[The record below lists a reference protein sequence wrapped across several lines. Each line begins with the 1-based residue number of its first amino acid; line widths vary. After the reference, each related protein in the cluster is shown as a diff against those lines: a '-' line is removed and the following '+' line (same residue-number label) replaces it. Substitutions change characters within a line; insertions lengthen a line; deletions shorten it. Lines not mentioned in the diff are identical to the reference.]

1 MIVSERMT
9 RRVASIARDATLR
22 QAAEEMCR
30 HRVGSLLV
38 FEGHD
43 LRGIVTER
51 DVLKAVGGGDVDAT
65 VRDLMTTDPETI
77 EADASIDRA
86 AFRAIAAGAG
96 LEPVCAFAFHYTAQV
111 FDDDALASWCA
122 EYPVGSD
129 GAHAAFREGSRI
141 VPWTEPFPEQL
152 FSLRKHR
159 KPASEWNQAIG
170 QDEW

>member
-1 MIVSERMT
+1 MT
-9 RRVASIARDATLR
+9 RRVASIAGDATLR

-86 AFRAIAAGAG
+86 AVLMLHGGFRHLPVVEGGEVVGVLSMRDLVTVIAGDQAPRGA
-96 LEPVCAFAFHYTAQV
+96 
-111 FDDDALASWCA
+111 
-122 EYPVGSD
+122 
-129 GAHAAFREGSRI
+129 
-141 VPWTEPFPEQL
+141 
-152 FSLRKHR
+152 
-159 KPASEWNQAIG
+159 
-170 QDEW
+170 